1 MLIIARVHLAYD
13 IADHTPVSYGPG
25 VFLMGESNNGQGF
38 CHNKCAIKKAARKR
52 NGYIQRQPCEKIIE
66 LENYYNLINGY
77 KPLFLKQ
84 SGSDETYKEGTRF
97 EEVYALYIFDRELR
111 NLFMRYIL
119 EIENNIKS
127 VLAHDFP
134 RNMAPMV
141 ICGCQ
146 ALTPVSSRGNGKRLL
161 RRLVMSRI

>member
-1 MLIIARVHLAYD
+1 
-13 IADHTPVSYGPG
+13 
-25 VFLMGESNNGQGF
+25 MGESNNGQGF
-38 CHNKCAIKKAARKR
+38 YHNKCAIKKAARKR

-97 EEVYALYIFDRELR
+97 EEVYALYILTASCAIFLCSTFWK
-111 NLFMRYIL
+111 LKTTSKVFSPMI
-119 EIENNIKS
+119 
-127 VLAHDFP
+127 FP

-141 ICGCQ
+141 ICGWQ
-146 ALTPVSSRGNGKRLL
+146 ALTPVSSRESGKRLL